1 MIYSEK
7 STLTEP
13 AQSRPS
19 RSRKISEAA
28 PAIIW
33 QEVVMIKTSTA
44 VGGHGERGMLK
55 EPGEQDS
62 RTDSDVGRGRKR
74 RIKNDS
80 KV

>member
-1 MIYSEK
+1 
-7 STLTEP
+7 
-13 AQSRPS
+13 
-19 RSRKISEAA
+19 
-28 PAIIW
+28 
-33 QEVVMIKTSTA
+33 MIKTSTA